1 MPKRLTVI
9 DLCGIPLVNIQ
20 EGTPCMGSLS
30 SLLLVSFSLHLS
42 NFAAAIGIGMG
53 GVDAKTRWKLA
64 LIFGFFEA
72 AMPMVGLLIGQGLA
86 GFIGAL
92 GHYVG
97 AGLLVLT
104 GMYTL
109 WQAWR
114 ASKEQA
120 PKAEDHQSMHFSRLT
135 ITGLALSIDN
145 LVIGFALSFSHVPL
159 LLAAGIIALVS
170 VGVRNGE
177 RLKSLVECFQGA
189 HPTDGIAKENREKID
204 DLVANVSPPC
214 KTHTLIDLTENTM
227 LTQIPGEQRNLA
239 KPGRGRGRR
248 RELWPG

>member
-1 MPKRLTVI
+1 MRAPPLSFLPQSPARIKNLPCTPLACYWQICYTLSSDRVVLTSSHGLRNEIPKRLTVI

-170 VGVRNGE
+170 VGM
-177 RLKSLVECFQGA
+177 SLVGLELG
-189 HPTDGIAKENREKID
+189 TAK
-204 DLVANVSPPC
+204 
-214 KTHTLIDLTENTM
+214 
-227 LTQIPGEQRNLA
+227 G
-239 KPGRGRGRR
+239 
-248 RELWPG
+248 